1 MKLFGKVIDK
11 ICFVSG
17 IVSAASMAFI
27 MLWMFYDLCRRIL
40 LDAPMT
46 GGYEVT
52 CMVMSILTFASW
64 SYAQSKHGH
73 IHVTMFINMM
83 PDKAKNILFAITS
96 WISTFTLGIMTYASF
111 TYAIT
116 MKKVSAM
123 LLVPYKPFVFIMSIC
138 AFAFALALL
147 SDAVKATLAI
157 RNEELAKEIASEL
170 S

>member
-1 MKLFGKVIDK
+1 MADNVIIPVAGNLFQDFPTANINVFNFILSGSSLVGGLSCLIFGK
-11 ICFVSG
+11 
-17 IVSAASMAFI
+17 
-27 MLWMFYDLCRRIL
+27 L
-40 LDAPMT
+40 
-46 GGYEVT
+46 
-52 CMVMSILTFASW
+52 
-64 SYAQSKHGH
+64 
-73 IHVTMFINMM
+73 M

-96 WISTFTLGIMTYASF
+96 WISTFTLGMMTYASF